1 MRNYSADDIFNYRI
15 CNIFSMVSRIITFLQ
30 NIFNKNKH
38 FGNIRTKHESSA
50 PLEWKE
56 SFWDKL
62 KKDKLF
68 SPIDINHKSNFKE
81 FRIKIGQRFIIFAI
95 NVFLFSF
102 VFSVV
107 KDTYNIL
114 KADYYILSSD
124 KIDFSKDIPNYL
136 IQKEQWKIFKLQN
149 YIINKDKNNIQK
161 TTAEL
166 LVISEW
172 KQFYLA
178 DKKIVFINNQ
188 IEVIKSNLFSFLNN
202 LFILFLIYK
211 KKITRQ

>member
-1 MRNYSADDIFNYRI
+1 
-15 CNIFSMVSRIITFLQ
+15 MVSRIITFLQ
-30 NIFNKNKH
+30 KVFNKNKH
-38 FGNIRTKHESSA
+38 LGNIRTKHESSA

-56 SFWDKL
+56 SLWDRL

-124 KIDFSKDIPNYL
+124 KIDFSKDIPDYL
-136 IQKEQWKIFKLQN
+136 NQKEQWKIFKLQN
-149 YIINKDKNNIQK
+149 YISNKDKNNIQK

-172 KQFYLA
+172 KQFYLM